1 MFKKM
6 RRSIPELNT
15 TSTADIS
22 FMLLIFFLVTS
33 SMDTDKGLRRLLP
46 HPTDE
51 QEQRDVQVQRRN
63 VLEISI
69 DADSHITVGG
79 EPTEPAQLSERVARF
94 VANEQLSADLPQLT
108 RRNVPLL
115 GTCLVSDRHVIAIKA
130 DRDAHYDTYF
140 QVQNAIVDG
149 YLQLRNQLAQKH
161 FHQPYRACTAEQR
174 EAVATVF
181 PQRVSEQI
189 PITPGLSNPGQAKKG
204 GRP

>member
-6 RRSIPELNT
+6 HRSIPELNT

-46 HPTDE
+46 KPTDE

-63 VLEISI
+63 VLEIGI
-69 DADSHITVGG
+69 DADSHITMGG
-79 EPTEPAQLSERVARF
+79 EPIEPAQICERVARF

-115 GTCLVSDRHVIAIKA
+115 GTCLVSDRHIIVIKA
-130 DRDAHYDTYF
+130 HRDARYDTYF

-149 YLQLRNQLAQKH
+149 YLQLRNQLARQH
-161 FHQPYRACTAEQR
+161 FGHPYRACTAEQR
-174 EAVATVF
+174 EAVATVY

-189 PITPGLSNPGQAKKG
+189 PLTASMANYGQAKKG